1 MAAPIVNDSFS
12 QQVTEAFNMLK
23 YATPQQMQLVAQFAQ
38 RNPQSPEATAFAMA
52 SQWQQNMRSAPTQ
65 VPTATIL
72 QQKVAQIPQDQ
83 GILNAG
89 ANEYALQ
96 AAATENPYQ
105 NAGLG
110 AAAGGLVALAKGG
123 GLGSLAD
130 EDTADPDDGDE
141 DVGEAT
147 ETREAPRRA
156 SKRDEAPQ
164 VLSLDDLIS
173 KYEQRINQ
181 NQDYAGMQQQ
191 LSEAQKEVLEA
202 KKEAMPSAVTQGLM
216 GLLATYGSPYAVG
229 GTQYRH
235 GLNESLAAGILGGM
249 QGYEQ
254 GKQDVT
260 ARTQDVRNML
270 AAQQKLRGENIASAI
285 AAGANEA
292 QLREAARAHQA
303 NEAIQMKAYEA
314 ALAHYN
320 AMEGAAQARGEGAE
334 YKGVNALITQLEKDE
349 KHLEDKIEKAYANY
363 YTIPEERAK
372 IPALEAKLAAIEAR
386 KEQLYQ
392 QMPGGSALAP
402 LESLAPTP
410 APTAQ
415 GPSKGALAFGKGR
428 PGSDAVYVPR
438 SQ

>member
-65 VPTATIL
+65 VPAATIL

-164 VLSLDDLIS
+164 ALSLDDLIS

-202 KKEAMPSAVTQGLM
+202 KKEVMPSAVTQGLM
-216 GLLATYGSPYAVG
+216 GLLATYGS
-229 GTQYRH
+229 H
-235 GLNESLAAGILGGM
+235 GLNEALAAGILGGM

-270 AAQQKLRGENIASAI
+270 AAQQKLRGENITSAI
-285 AAGANEA
+285 AAGAGEA

-334 YKGVNALITQLEKDE
+334 YKGVSALLAKVEQDRDNVAAQLKEANEKQY
-349 KHLEDKIEKAYANY
+349 EDRNKAAA
-363 YTIPEERAK
+363 IPV
-372 IPALEAKLAAIEAR
+372 LEAKLAAIDAR
-386 KEQLYQ
+386 KEELYRL
-392 QMPGGSALAP
+392 MPGGSALAP
-402 LESLAPTP
+402 LASLAPTP

-415 GPSKGALAFGKGR
+415 GALKGAVVFGKGR
-428 PGSDAVYVPR
+428 PGADAVYVPR